1 MLLLKDISTSQ
12 EHRKNSNYKALTRTT
27 HVKAP
32 PHVNMERTDRWHLCE
47 CGECGLPFP
56 RGLPIVARLLVCPV
70 SASFD
75 HLSMS
80 PRLVTRLCISASGG
94 SSLPGLPARSV
105 LSWKCWPLSLQP
117 KFSYFWTKIMFAS
130 LPGTRS
136 GCKHRDAPPGD
147 YFNGIL
153 NTELPD
159 LRLNAPNISHVTHQS
174 KWRDLRTLIEK
185 VFRFFL
191 TNKPLTLKMWLPF
204 RIVRFY

>member
-1 MLLLKDISTSQ
+1 M
-12 EHRKNSNYKALTRTT
+12 
-27 HVKAP
+27 
-32 PHVNMERTDRWHLCE
+32 
-47 CGECGLPFP
+47 
-56 RGLPIVARLLVCPV
+56 RGGHQHTCQCFEV

-75 HLSMS
+75 HMSMS

-130 LPGTRS
+130 LRS
-136 GCKHRDAPPGD
+136 GCTHREAPPGN

-153 NTELPD
+153 NTDLPD
-159 LRLNAPNISHVTHQS
+159 LPLIVPNIRLHHTSVKMARLTNFDRKGVQ
-174 KWRDLRTLIEK
+174 I
-185 VFRFFL
+185 FL